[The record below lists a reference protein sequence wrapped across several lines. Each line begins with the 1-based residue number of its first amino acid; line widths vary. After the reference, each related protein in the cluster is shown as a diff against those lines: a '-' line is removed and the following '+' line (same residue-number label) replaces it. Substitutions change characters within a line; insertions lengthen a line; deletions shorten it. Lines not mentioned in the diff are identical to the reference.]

1 MATDGRFKA
10 LLAATAAVF
19 LLSITAVFA
28 QDSKVTR
35 IQRALVISGYD
46 PGPVDGYWGNRT
58 SSALAQMA

>member
-1 MATDGRFKA
+1 MATAGRFKA

-35 IQRALVISGYD
+35 IQRGLLRLQSQRLG
-46 PGPVDGYWGNRT
+46 
-58 SSALAQMA
+58 SLQK